1 MAQHQRKTIAP
12 QDSVRALIKETREKL
27 GLSVDQ
33 LAFLAG
39 YDRSAVGKIEN
50 GTRNASL
57 AAIFNLFEVLG
68 IRPSAAM
75 KWIEKDAGFEILP
88 RTRIMEILKTE
99 RLRRRVKKYSDL

>member
-1 MAQHQRKTIAP
+1 MAQHQSRTIAP
-12 QDSVRALIKETREKL
+12 QDSVRTLIKETRERL

-50 GTRNASL
+50 GARNPSL

-68 IRPSAAM
+68 IRPSTVM
-75 KWIEKDAGFEILP
+75 KRIERDSGFEILP
-88 RTRIMEILKTE
+88 RARIKEILETE
-99 RLRRRVKKYSDL
+99 KLRRRPKKYNDR